1 MKTFFII
8 LAVLIALAF
17 IMIYVQNSRA
27 PALGHSQGRLKP
39 LSSKPNAVSTQA
51 DDVAKRVA
59 PWPFKADQEA
69 TMAAILTAVKSYGGA
84 EVIKQEADY
93 LYVVFTTDLMK
104 FHDDVEFYLDADARE
119 VHFRSSSRAGY
130 SDRGL
135 NRQRHEKLT
144 TLYQQIQD

>member
-1 MKTFFII
+1 
-8 LAVLIALAF
+8 
-17 IMIYVQNSRA
+17 
-27 PALGHSQGRLKP
+27 
-39 LSSKPNAVSTQA
+39 
-51 DDVAKRVA
+51 
-59 PWPFKADQEA
+59 
-69 TMAAILTAVKSYGGA
+69 MAAILTAVKSYGGA

-104 FHDDVEFYLDADARE
+104 FHDDAEFYLDADARE

-135 NRQRHEKLT
+135 NRQRYEKLT